1 MAAIS
6 DYLEV
11 NLIKH
16 IFRTGSYTKPTTLA
30 IALFTADPAETG
42 VAGEVSGGS
51 YARVEVA
58 PADANWAATSGSD
71 GHTSNVGD
79 ITFPGPTADWGY
91 VTHLAIFD
99 DAGAGNML
107 FHATLSSPMNIKSGD
122 SAPKFGAGE
131 LDVTFD

>member
-71 GHTSNVGD
+71 GHTSNVAD
-79 ITFPGPTADWGY
+79 ITFPAPTPRSNTHSASPWSRCHDSSASRPSPGTPSERGP
-91 VTHLAIFD
+91 
-99 DAGAGNML
+99 
-107 FHATLSSPMNIKSGD
+107 
-122 SAPKFGAGE
+122 
-131 LDVTFD
+131 